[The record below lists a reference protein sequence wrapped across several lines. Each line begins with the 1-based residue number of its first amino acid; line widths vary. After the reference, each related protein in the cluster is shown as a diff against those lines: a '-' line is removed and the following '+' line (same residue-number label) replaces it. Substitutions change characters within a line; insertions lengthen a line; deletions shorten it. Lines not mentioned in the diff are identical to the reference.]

1 MADIP
6 FSPAVRT
13 ADVVPGRPV
22 LVQLERG
29 RALIVRRADGSI
41 AAFSPLC
48 PHQLGDLSK
57 GDCHGDVIEC
67 PVHGYG
73 FDVRTGACVYPREEY
88 ALRFFDVRV
97 EDGWVHV
104 RVPRPKWMED

>member
-1 MADIP
+1 MSDSD
-6 FSPAVRT
+6 FSPAIRA
-13 ADVVPGRPV
+13 ADLSPGRPV
-22 LVQLERG
+22 LARLERG

-48 PHQLGDLSK
+48 PHQLGDLSM
-57 GDCHGDVIEC
+57 GDCRGDAIEC
-67 PVHGYG
+67 PVHGYV
-73 FDVRTGACVYPREEY
+73 FDLRTGACVYPREAH

-97 EDGWVHV
+97 EEGWVHV